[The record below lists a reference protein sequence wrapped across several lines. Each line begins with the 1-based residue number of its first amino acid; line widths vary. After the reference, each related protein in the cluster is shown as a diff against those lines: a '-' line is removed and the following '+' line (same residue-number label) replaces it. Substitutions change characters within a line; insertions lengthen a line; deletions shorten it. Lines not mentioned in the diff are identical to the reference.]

1 MEKLK
6 HRLMRNIGKPDP
18 KLTIHLLSRVTVE
31 FFRKT
36 TKSRSKLSF
45 ANNGSKTNLVLTTT
59 LVPSPMVITSC
70 KRRSMFLQ
78 DTRPSSAASS

>member
-6 HRLMRNIGKPDP
+6 HKLMRNIGKPDP

-45 ANNGSKTNLVLTTT
+45 VNNG
-59 LVPSPMVITSC
+59 
-70 KRRSMFLQ
+70 
-78 DTRPSSAASS
+78 